1 MSYKAPK
8 VVNHHYLFSLSSL
21 DKPAYTE
28 DDEIRVSLLVAKKR
42 EGVGEGPGGGGGSSN
57 NGRAQ
62 APGTGIKRITIQGLQ
77 QVSCVIIF

>member
-1 MSYKAPK
+1 MSCKAVK
-8 VVNHHYLFSLSSL
+8 VVDHLYLFSLSSL

-42 EGVGEGPGGGGGSSN
+42 EGVGEGPGGGGVSSN

-62 APGTGIKRITIQGLQ
+62 PPGTGIKRITIQGLQ
-77 QVSCVIIF
+77 QVNCVFIF